1 MSRMHT
7 RLALFS
13 VAMLGAAGFAAAA
26 SAQER
31 VADQRPVYS
40 RDIDFSKP
48 SQVRALYGRLQAV
61 AHEVCESDGER
72 DPVTQAADDA
82 CEAQAVTDAVR
93 DINQPQLTRLDD
105 QKNSRTDS
113 TLAWNERSH

>member
-1 MSRMHT
+1 MSRMRT
-7 RLALFS
+7 RIVLLSA
-13 VAMLGAAGFAAAA
+13 AMLGVAGFTTAA

-31 VADQRPVYS
+31 IADQRPVYS
-40 RDIDFSKP
+40 RDIDFNKP
-48 SQVRALYGRLQAV
+48 SQVRALYGRLQIV
-61 AHEVCESDGER
+61 AHELCQSDDN
-72 DPVTQAADDA
+72 DPMTAEADRA

-105 QKNSRTDS
+105 QKNGRTDS